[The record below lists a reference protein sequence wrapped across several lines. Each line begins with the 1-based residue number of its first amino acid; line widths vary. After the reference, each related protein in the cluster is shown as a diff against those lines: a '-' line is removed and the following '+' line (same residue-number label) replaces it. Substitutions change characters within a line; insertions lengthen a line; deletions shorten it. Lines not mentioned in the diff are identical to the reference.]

1 MNHNSMFIYLTD
13 VGKQST
19 AGDRTKKSLKIRK

>member
-19 AGDRTKKSLKIRK
+19 AGDRTKKV